1 MSDDYRKHNM
11 HPGFRYGLIGGIGIG
26 VLFFLQIF
34 LRNNYFD
41 LILIILSMPIL
52 FLIGRFAGVAKY
64 KDQEDILKLKESIQ
78 STGFGAGLTAIVI
91 IWMFIIFRGM
101 LRDFLGENI
110 LMEPL
115 SLCMNFVLSAG
126 GATIMGILG
135 AKSVIN
141 QFITQD

>member
-1 MSDDYRKHNM
+1 
-11 HPGFRYGLIGGIGIG
+11 
-26 VLFFLQIF
+26 
-34 LRNNYFD
+34 
-41 LILIILSMPIL
+41 
-52 FLIGRFAGVAKY
+52 
-64 KDQEDILKLKESIQ
+64 
-78 STGFGAGLTAIVI
+78 
-91 IWMFIIFRGM
+91 M

-141 QFITQD
+141 QFITQDWFIFMYNEKGGLWWKKDIGKILYGFCVIGGGCC